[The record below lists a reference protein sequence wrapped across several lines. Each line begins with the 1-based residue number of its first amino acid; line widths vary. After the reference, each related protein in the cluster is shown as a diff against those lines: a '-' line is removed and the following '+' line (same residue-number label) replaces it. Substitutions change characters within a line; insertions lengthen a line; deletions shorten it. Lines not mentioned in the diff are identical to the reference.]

1 MKNSAVLVLREIE
14 AQGGQVRIEGERLRI
29 RAPRPL
35 PAPLMEKAKAARR
48 ELLAL
53 LSGTAWDGED
63 WLTWITERAAILEY
77 DGELPRAEADRRAY
91 EHAII
96 EWLNRHP
103 YQGDPGQCAG
113 CGDPIR
119 DQANDWRPLADGAT
133 VHYGGPWGLRCLDSH
148 SQRRR
153 GEAATRMRDL
163 LASCGGQPAR

>member
-1 MKNSAVLVLREIE
+1 MTRAALILDEIR
-14 AQGGQVRIEGERLRI
+14 AKGGTIRVDGERLRI
-29 RAPRPL
+29 RAPQPL

-53 LSGTAWDGED
+53 LSGTAWDGDD
-63 WLTWITERAAILEY
+63 WRDWITERAGILEH
-77 DGELPRAEADRRAY
+77 EAGYSRIGADATAY
-91 EHAII
+91 AHAII

-119 DQANDWRPLADGAT
+119 DTANDWRPLADGAT
-133 VHYGGPWGLRCLDSH
+133 VHYGGHWGLRCVDRH

-153 GEAATRMRDL
+153 KEAAAALAALGIGEA
-163 LASCGGQPAR
+163 P